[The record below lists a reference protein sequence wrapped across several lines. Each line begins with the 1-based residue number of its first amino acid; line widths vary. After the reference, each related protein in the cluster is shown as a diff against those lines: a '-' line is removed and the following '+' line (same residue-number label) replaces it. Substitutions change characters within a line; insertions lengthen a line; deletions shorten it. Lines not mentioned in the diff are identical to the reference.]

1 MRLFRRAGRPF
12 ISRMNAFD
20 IFLLIAV
27 LANYLIAVPAFL
39 SSGEVPTILIGILL
53 AIAPGFIVFRLYFE
67 NRKK

>member
-1 MRLFRRAGRPF
+1 MK
-12 ISRMNAFD
+12 NAFD
-20 IFLLIAV
+20 TCLLIVV

-39 SSGEVPTILIGILL
+39 SSGEVQMILIGIFL